1 MKPKHRWAK
10 FLSAVVVILFSLQL
24 VSCGTLIYPERRGQT
39 SGRIDVGIAILDGI
53 GVLLF
58 IIPGLI
64 AFAVDFATGAIY
76 LPGGKRAGTISSE
89 AEDIVVIRV
98 NPHELNRKNIEDI
111 VSRHTGYRVRLD
123 QENLKVLELE
133 GTANIET
140 ELSKLINSGEFS
152 DRICSGPFWNKI

>member
-1 MKPKHRWAK
+1 MKPKHRWVK
-10 FLSAVVVILFSLQL
+10 FLYAVVVILFSLQL

-98 NPHELNRKNIEDI
+98 NPHELNRKI
-111 VSRHTGYRVRLD
+111 
-123 QENLKVLELE
+123 LKIL
-133 GTANIET
+133 
-140 ELSKLINSGEFS
+140 
-152 DRICSGPFWNKI
+152 